1 MQAKVISQI
10 LETEHS
16 DIVNVTMK
24 KYMIIK
30 Y

>member
-16 DIVNVTMK
+16 DKVNVTMK